1 MEESSRGQQLLST
14 GEAARRDGDTEAARA
29 AFSEA
34 LRVCRRTGD
43 LTGEAQ
49 ALTRQSQIA
58 RDAGDLDWAL
68 HDQAEAIALYRRAG
82 DGLGLAGALRH
93 AGDMFLEQ
101 RELPRATAYLHEALD
116 LYRAD
121 IDTPPLA
128 MANMIRSVALLATA
142 LGETGAARDYWA
154 NARARYAEL
163 GPLFPNGNA
172 GVREA
177 EQQLAALG

>member
-14 GEAARRDGDTEAARA
+14 GETARRDGDPETARA

-34 LRVCRRTGD
+34 LLAFRRAGD
-43 LTGEAQ
+43 LSGEAL

-68 HDQAEAIALYRRAG
+68 HDQTEAVALYRRTG
-82 DGLGLAGALRH
+82 DGLGLAKALRH

-101 RELPRATAYLHEALD
+101 ERLPHAVAYLHEALD
-116 LYRAD
+116 IYRAD

-142 LGETGAARDYWA
+142 LGEREAARGYWA
-154 NARARYAEL
+154 DALQRYSAL
-163 GPLFPNGNA
+163 DAHFPDGNA

-177 EQQLAALG
+177 EQRLATFG